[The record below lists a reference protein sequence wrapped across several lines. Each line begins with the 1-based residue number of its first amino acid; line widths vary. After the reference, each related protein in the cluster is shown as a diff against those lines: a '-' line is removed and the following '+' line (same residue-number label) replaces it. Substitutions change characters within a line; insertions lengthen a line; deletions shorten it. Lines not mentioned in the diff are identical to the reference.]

1 MSSSIQHLEKEL
13 DSTMPEPEVDQ
24 DSTETVALKTVKADR
39 RKSEPPKFTP
49 PSGRKR
55 SEPAVRTDT
64 VSAAAFAEKT
74 IREPEHEPSADP
86 YTPKPLLS
94 PSLPELL
101 GASLPTI
108 FSIIGLLILV
118 LVSILFHQ
126 IELVII
132 LSLTTIAVIGWRVA
146 VFDWIPADTL
156 VRSIETGYGYHVIR
170 IVQGDEVNN
179 PVRLIHKTSD
189 KYVVWYALPGRNEL
203 GIASMMIADCRFTLM
218 TSDNKILP
226 SIVNRG

>member
-24 DSTETVALKTVKADR
+24 DSTETVALKTVKAK
-39 RKSEPPKFTP
+39 KSEPPKFTP

-55 SEPAVRTDT
+55 SEPAARTDT
-64 VSAAAFAEKT
+64 VSAAVFAEKKV
-74 IREPEHEPSADP
+74 REPEHEPVSADP

-101 GASLPTI
+101 EASLPTI
-108 FSIIGLLILV
+108 FSIIGLLILI

-203 GIASMMIADCRFTLM
+203 GIASMMIADGRFTLM

>member
-24 DSTETVALKTVKADR
+24 DSTETVALKTVTAK
-39 RKSEPPKFTP
+39 KSEPPKFTP

-55 SEPAVRTDT
+55 SEPVVRTDT
-64 VSAAAFAEKT
+64 VSAAVFAEKKA
-74 IREPEHEPSADP
+74 REPEREPVSADP

-118 LVSILFHQ
+118 LVSILLHQ

-203 GIASMMIADCRFTLM
+203 GIASMMIADGRFTLM